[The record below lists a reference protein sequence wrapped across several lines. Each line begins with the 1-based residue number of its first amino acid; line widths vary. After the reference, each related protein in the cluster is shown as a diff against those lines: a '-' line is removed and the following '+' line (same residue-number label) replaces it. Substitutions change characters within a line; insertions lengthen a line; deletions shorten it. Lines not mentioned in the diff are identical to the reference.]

1 MAIIISSDAI
11 KESLPNYDPNH
22 AELFHSKSRIIADE
36 GFLKTLKEN
45 SFKNVILMCGGA
57 ASGKTEFI
65 ATQLSQKRCIIYDGT
80 SSTQKRVEEKIDKI
94 IKAGKKPVIYAV
106 IPDDLERAFI
116 AFLSRDRKFG
126 DEHFYRTHSGS
137 RRTLLWIA
145 VELPKI
151 ELNIVES
158 SYVKNKLQFAKI
170 EFDSQKQKIDYLTS
184 LQLTETDIIELIK
197 VKL

>member
-1 MAIIISSDAI
+1 MAIIISSDTI

-22 AELFHSKSRIIADE
+22 AEFFHDKSRFIADKK
-36 GFLKTLKEN
+36 FTDVLKEN
-45 SFKNVILMCGGA
+45 SFSYVILMCGGA
-57 ASGKTEFI
+57 ASGKTEFLV
-65 ATQLSQKRCIIYDGT
+65 TQLNSKQCVIYDGT
-80 SSTQKRVEEKIDKI
+80 SSTQSRVKEKIDQI
-94 IKAGKKPVIYAV
+94 LKAGKKPVIYAI

-116 AFLSRDRKFG
+116 AFLSRDRKFS

-137 RRTLLWIA
+137 RKTLLWLA
-145 VELPKI
+145 VDLPKI

-170 EFDSQKQKIDYLTS
+170 EFDSKKQKIDYLTS

-197 VKL
+197 AKL